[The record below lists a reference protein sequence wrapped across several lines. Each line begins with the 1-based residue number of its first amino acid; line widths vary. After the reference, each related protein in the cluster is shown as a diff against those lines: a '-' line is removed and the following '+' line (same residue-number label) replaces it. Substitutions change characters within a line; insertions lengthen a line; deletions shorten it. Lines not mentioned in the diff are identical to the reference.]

1 MCVLATLILKMKN
14 NKKFDSTVL
23 KTRSGLLAVSGAVF
37 AVVSLEA
44 ATAHAHGFVGDRF
57 FPPTIA
63 TDDPFATDELLLP
76 SISYFKSGSPATATT
91 DGGFE
96 FDKEVFPHFA
106 LGIAGDYLHL
116 KPDGEPAS
124 NGFDNFVLSAKY
136 QSIWQSDTH
145 EAILSVGAL
154 WEMGGTGSKQVG
166 ADSANTFTPT
176 IYFGKG
182 FGDLPEALEY
192 AKPFAITGTLGEDLP
207 TSAEPNNLEWG
218 LALEYS
224 LPYLQS
230 QVKDIGL
237 PAPFKDMIPLVEF
250 SLTSPENRNG
260 GETTGTINPGVL
272 YESKYFQIGA
282 EAIIPVNGATGHDVG
297 AIIQLEIFIDDIWP
311 KLFGHPLIGSDK

>member
-1 MCVLATLILKMKN
+1 MKMKKH
-14 NKKFDSTVL
+14 KKFDSTVL
-23 KTRSGLLAVSGAVF
+23 KTGRGLLAVSSAVF
-37 AVVSLEA
+37 TAVGWGA

-57 FPPTIA
+57 FPPTIM

-76 SISYFKSGSPATATT
+76 SLSYFKSAGSPATATT

-96 FDKEVFPHFA
+96 FDKEIFPHFA
-106 LGIAGDYLHL
+106 LGIAGDYLHV

-124 NGFDNFVLSAKY
+124 TGFDDFVLSAKY
-136 QSIWQSDTH
+136 QSIWQSDAH
-145 EAILSVGAL
+145 EAIISIGAL
-154 WEMGGTGSKQVG
+154 WEIGGTGSKQIG

-182 FGDLPEALEY
+182 FGDLPEALDY
-192 AKPFAITGTLGEDLP
+192 ARPFAITGTVGEDLP
-207 TSAEPNNLEWG
+207 TSADPNNLEWG

-230 QVKDIGL
+230 QVKDVGL

-250 SLTSPENRNG
+250 SFTSPENRDG
-260 GETTGTINPGVL
+260 GETIGTINPGVL

-282 EAIIPVNGATGHDVG
+282 EATIPVNNATGQDVG

-311 KLFGHPLIGSDK
+311 KWFGHPLIGSDE